1 MDGMAFLNIVKKAV
15 QNYHNEKV
23 AEQGG
28 KGGTAITENDVYI
41 VWACKIL
48 QNNKALAATR
58 LPDDMYY
65 EVTYNGL
72 TSECYLDAYKKEK
85 NTVFYISKDWEK
97 INTDIW
103 NDGKVNEPISF
114 LT

>member
-1 MDGMAFLNIVKKAV
+1 MDGMRFLDTVKMAV
-15 QNYHNEKV
+15 KNYHNDKV

-28 KGGTAITENDVYI
+28 TAITEDDVYI
-41 VWACKIL
+41 VWACKTL

-65 EVTYNGL
+65 EVTYNGDKK
-72 TSECYLDAYKKEK
+72 ECYLDAYKKEK
-85 NTVFYISKDWEK
+85 NVVFYTSGDWEK
-97 INTDIW
+97 INAKIR
-103 NDGKVNEPISF
+103 NDGKVDKPISF

>member
-1 MDGMAFLNIVKKAV
+1 MDGMAFLETVKKAV

-28 KGGTAITENDVYI
+28 TEITENDVYI

-72 TSECYLDAYKKEK
+72 TSECYLDAYKKEE

-97 INTDIW
+97 INTNTL

-114 LT
+114 C

>member
-1 MDGMAFLNIVKKAV
+1 MDGMAFLKTVKKAV

-28 KGGTAITENDVYI
+28 TAITEDDVYI
-41 VWACKIL
+41 VWACKTL

-65 EVTYNGL
+65 EVTYNGDKK
-72 TSECYLDAYKKEK
+72 ECYLDAYKKEK
-85 NTVFYISKDWEK
+85 NVVFCTSGDWEK
-97 INTDIW
+97 INANIR
-103 NDGKVNEPISF
+103 NDGKVNKPISF

>member
-1 MDGMAFLNIVKKAV
+1 MDGMAFLETVKKAV

-23 AEQGG
+23 AEQ
-28 KGGTAITENDVYI
+28 GGTAITENDVYI

-72 TSECYLDAYKKEK
+72 TKECYLDAYKKEK
-85 NTVFYISKDWEK
+85 NVVFYTSGDWEK
-97 INTDIW
+97 INESIL

-114 LT
+114 C

>member
-1 MDGMAFLNIVKKAV
+1 MDGMTFQNIVKKAV

-28 KGGTAITENDVYI
+28 KGGTAITEDDVYI

-65 EVTYNGL
+65 EVTYNGDKK
-72 TSECYLDAYKKEK
+72 ECYLDAYKKEK
-85 NTVFYISKDWEK
+85 NVVFYTSGDWER
-97 INTDIW
+97 INANIR

-114 LT
+114 C